1 MAGSDERGL
10 LDNRQVKYPG
20 SPEWNAAFPNGI
32 RWIPGTPVT
41 VDGSTG
47 YIPPST
53 GPNTNPN
60 NGGNPMIDPTTGK
73 KWSTT

>member
-32 RWIPGTPVT
+32 RWVQGTPAVI
-41 VDGSTG
+41 DGAKG
-47 YIPPST
+47 HIPEPDT
-53 GPNTNPN
+53 TRNPNT
-60 NGGNPMIDPTTGK
+60 GNPWQGG
-73 KWSTT
+73 